1 MTGCLPRP
9 YSSCHGKVLPLMLGL
24 ALLAG
29 CAGQTTP
36 PVIPE
41 PQAET
46 PTFEDMQPTPEA
58 EAPEPKP
65 PTRKTKPK
73 QKETCVFRPLK
84 GVAEVLET
92 YPRQWLMNFY
102 PGDLEFIYPT
112 PPGTPSP
119 QPGEEFRAIRY
130 KKYSG
135 PCPEEFYELMGPL
148 H

>member
-1 MTGCLPRP
+1 MIGRLTRP
-9 YSSCHGKVLPLMLGL
+9 YSSRYGKALPLMLGL

-29 CAGQTTP
+29 CAGKTTQP
-36 PVIPE
+36 DAPE
-41 PQAET
+41 PQPEMPAVE
-46 PTFEDMQPTPEA
+46 EAQPAPEP

-65 PTRKTKPK
+65 PARRSKPK

-84 GVAEVLET
+84 GVAEVLEV
-92 YPRQWLMNFY
+92 YPRQWLMSFY

-112 PPGTPSP
+112 PSGTPRP
-119 QPGEEFRAIRY
+119 QLGEEFRAIRY